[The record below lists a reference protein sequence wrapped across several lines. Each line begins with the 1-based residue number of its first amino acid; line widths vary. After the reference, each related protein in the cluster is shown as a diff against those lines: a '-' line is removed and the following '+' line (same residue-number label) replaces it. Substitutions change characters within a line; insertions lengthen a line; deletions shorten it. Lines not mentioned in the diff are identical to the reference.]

1 MISYVKFMINRYL
14 SILFLGLVTFI
25 AGCGSFGVPT
35 PRGWSDSLQV
45 RETLVTEER
54 TVSDIE
60 SRTTLFT
67 YHMYPTSQPLMV
79 RKVEGERWIAVFE
92 KPGEKADSEVTIE
105 RISDSEYR
113 VLVKSVPE

>member
-1 MISYVKFMINRYL
+1 MINRYL
-14 SILFLGLVTFI
+14 SILFLGLVTVT
-25 AGCGSFGVPT
+25 AGCGSFDVPT

-45 RETLVTEER
+45 RETRVTENR
-54 TVSDIE
+54 MVSDNE
-60 SRTTLFT
+60 SRTILFT
-67 YHMYPTSQPLMV
+67 YHMYPNSQPLMV

-113 VLVKSVPE
+113 VLVRPLPE